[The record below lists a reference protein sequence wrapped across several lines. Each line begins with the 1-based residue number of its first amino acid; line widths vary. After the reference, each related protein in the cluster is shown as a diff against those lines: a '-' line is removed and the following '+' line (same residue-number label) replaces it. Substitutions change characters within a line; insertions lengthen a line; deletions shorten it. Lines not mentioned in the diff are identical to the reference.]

1 MRARSSSNEPT
12 HLTHVPERP
21 TNISV
26 IEACSMF
33 NPLNDQ
39 ERLFLAE
46 GSFMAY
52 AERGEMIWRAG
63 SPARLAAICGV
74 GFVKMT
80 RSTPHGMEVAVEL
93 LGPGQCFG
101 LMAAL
106 EGRAFPLSSVAVTNC
121 WYLKIPGDRLRTVYE
136 ASSDLKDQMLRS
148 IGPRLR
154 KAHEMMAR
162 MSTGKVEQRIAAT
175 LLILLDS
182 YGTEDADGTQRLQV
196 PLTRQDISEMA
207 GTTVE
212 TTIRVMSRWQKEG
225 VISTKSQIISVV
237 DVEALNSALL
247 S

>member
-1 MRARSSSNEPT
+1 MRAKHNVFENGRT
-12 HLTHVPERP
+12 PERP
-21 TNISV
+21 SNISV
-26 IEACSMF
+26 IEACSLL
-33 NPLNDQ
+33 NPLTQ
-39 ERLFLAE
+39 EERVYLVE
-46 GSFMAY
+46 RCYMAY

-63 SPARLAAICGV
+63 SPAQLAAISGV

-80 RSTPHGMEVAVEL
+80 RSTPQGMEVAVEL

-101 LMAAL
+101 IMAAI
-106 EGRAFPLSSVAVTNC
+106 EGRTFPLSAVAVTNC
-121 WYLKIPGDRLRTVYE
+121 WYLKIPAEHLKHVYE
-136 ASSDLKDQMLRS
+136 SSDSLKDQLLRS
-148 IGPRLR
+148 MGPRLR

-182 YGTEDADGTQRLQV
+182 YGFEDEQGSHLHV

-225 VISTKSQIISVV
+225 FLSTKNQMITVSNK
-237 DVEALNSALL
+237 EALNSALV